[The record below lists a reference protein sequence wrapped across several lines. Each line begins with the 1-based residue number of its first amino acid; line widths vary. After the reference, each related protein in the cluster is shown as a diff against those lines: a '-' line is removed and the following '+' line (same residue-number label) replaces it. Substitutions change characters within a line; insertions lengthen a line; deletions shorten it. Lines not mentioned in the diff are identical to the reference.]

1 MKTKQSLT
9 FGSWEALVFIIILST
24 VPFVL
29 NGSAYTPQF
38 PSNLATGI
46 SLNTQNFLLLNFYY
60 YQFIITVATMVIF
73 FLKVVVFDFA
83 ANLEQNIETSYLL
96 MPVKRSYLL
105 VPIILLGVVLPYAI
119 ASASVFYALYLI
131 GFHFSMSNALYLA
144 LLDFLP
150 LMLVSSVSLLIAMK
164 TRSSVATLSTAIIL
178 FFILGIF
185 LGLNPLITLKLHSP
199 FPLLI
204 LGIFF
209 PAGSA
214 YDFFFNGAQP
224 LPWQGLIDTPS
235 KFMAAFPWLVACSVA
250 INIALL
256 VAVFWYWERKF
267 QVAGE

>member
-1 MKTKQSLT
+1 MKTKQSLA
-9 FGSWEALVFIIILST
+9 FGSWEPLIFIIMLST
-24 VPFVL
+24 VPYVM
-29 NGSAYTPQF
+29 NGVAYSPQF
-38 PSNLATGI
+38 PANLSLGI
-46 SLNTQNFLLLNFYY
+46 SINTQNFLMLNFYY
-60 YQFIITVATMVIF
+60 YQFIITVATMVMF
-73 FLKVVVFDFA
+73 FLKVIVFDFA

-105 VPIILLGVVLPYAI
+105 IPVIVIGVILPYAV

-131 GFHFSMSNALYLA
+131 HFPFSLANAVYLA

-150 LMLVSSVSLLIAMK
+150 LLFVSSLTLLAAMK
-164 TRSSVATLSTAIIL
+164 TRSSVATLSLSVIL

-185 LGLNPLITLKLHSP
+185 LGLNPLIVQKLHSP
-199 FPLLI
+199 VPLLI
-204 LGIFF
+204 LGILF

-214 YDFFFNGAQP
+214 YDYFFNFPQV
-224 LPWQGLIDTPS
+224 LPWHGIIDTPS
-235 KFMAAFPWLVACSVA
+235 KFIAAFPWLIASSVV